1 MKIGKIHY
9 SFIVFLAIIAVFL
22 GSKLTMSAKST
33 NDLQTVFVDQVS
45 EIFGLRD
52 VPVLL
57 TERASSTATNTENN
71 HLRLGTQVPVT
82 LPTASASPGALIV
95 IPVTTDDL
103 TGLNVIS
110 YDFNVDFN
118 PAVLTPASPPFDAVG
133 TLSNT
138 MTVTPNPNFPG
149 HLIITAFQASNLS
162 GAGTLINLR
171 FNVVGASGQTTA
183 LAFADYTDPNSIFHP
198 GFSFNEGDPE
208 AVPTNGSFLVAGPT
222 PTATA
227 SATSTSTAT
236 FTPTPS
242 NTSTNTPTNTAT
254 NTATNTPSA
263 SPTGTPLPTL
273 GIYPATTVPL
283 SDNIVIT
290 PDAAPT
296 MTDSIS
302 VSTGTN
308 FIGELTADPLTG
320 VVRVTNAHHS
330 NIAPGTYTVVVTAL
344 GPGGTT
350 QTTFALTV
358 TDGAFCYG
366 IPGFTSPVVPETGV
380 GSLPRSIAIGDFN
393 GDAIQ
398 DIATA
403 NFTSSDV
410 SIRLGDGIGGFT
422 SPAAPE
428 VAVGAFPRSVAVGD
442 FNGDGLQDIA
452 TTGFALGFVSIRLGD
467 GAGGFTSPAVPEV
480 AVDKGPYHM
489 ATGDFNGDGFGDF
502 ITANSASANVSIRLG
517 DGSGGFVPAPASSVD
532 LDGSPRSVV
541 IADFNGDGKQ
551 DFATANGTSANVSVR
566 LGDGLGGFTLP
577 VVPEISL
584 GTGNKPRSIAIG
596 DFNIDGIQDFA
607 TANLDSSNVSIR
619 LGNGTGGFTSPV
631 VTEVTV
637 GASPQTIAIGDF
649 NNDGM
654 QDFASASSTASTVS
668 IRFGD
673 GSGGFTLPPTAEVTL
688 GGATPLAVAI
698 GDFNGD
704 GIQDFAT
711 ANDGS
716 NNSSIRLGACSPF
729 SITGTITYGNAVG
742 APTPRYVSNVT
753 MTAVGSP
760 NVFTTTGAP
769 GPGEGEYLLNV
780 FGPGPYTV
788 TPSKSFAFD
797 TAINSFDAARV
808 IAHVTGTN
816 LLFGNALV
824 AADVSGNGLI
834 QSFDAAQIA
843 RYSTASP
850 PFGQTGQWKFY
861 TIPNIPFPAGLTPT
875 SRTYPTISNVAGQ
888 DYTALLL
895 GEVSGNWTNSG
906 LRPINRSNGPERAT
920 AVNLPHMATSTGGE
934 VTLPISVE
942 SASNKGIVSYEFV
955 LRYDPS
961 VIQPQADPVDVTG
974 TVSRGLTAV
983 ANAKEPGVLRVA
995 LYGPMPIDGNGLLLN
1010 LRFNAVG
1017 APGSVSP
1024 LIWERL
1030 LFNDGF
1036 PASKAFDGQVLI
1048 LK

>member
-9 SFIVFLAIIAVFL
+9 SFVIFLAIFAIFF
-22 GSKLTMSAKST
+22 GSKLTTSARST
-33 NDLQTVFVDQVS
+33 DNLQSGFVYQVS
-45 EIFGLRD
+45 EFLGLQN

-57 TERASSTATNTENN
+57 NGQASDSATDPKNKP
-71 HLRLGTQVPVT
+71 LRGLVQVPVSM
-82 LPTASASPGALIV
+82 PTASASPGSLIV
-95 IPVTTDDL
+95 IPVTTGDL
-103 TGLNVIS
+103 TGLGVIS

-118 PAVLTPASPPFDAVG
+118 PTVLTPASPPYDIAG

-171 FNVVGASGQTTA
+171 FNVVGGSGQTTA
-183 LAFADYTDPNSIFHP
+183 LSFADYTDPNTIFHP

-208 AVPTNGSFLVAGPT
+208 AVPSNGNFTVEGPT

-236 FTPTPS
+236 FTPTPT
-242 NTSTNTPTNTAT
+242 NTSTNTPTSTST

-273 GIYPATTVPL
+273 GIYPATSVPL
-283 SDNIVIT
+283 SDNITVT
-290 PDAAPT
+290 PDAPPT

-320 VVRVTNAHHS
+320 VIRVTNAHHA
-330 NIAPGTYTVVVTAL
+330 NISPGTYTVVVTAL

-358 TDGAFCYG
+358 TNGSFCYG
-366 IPGFTSPVVPETGV
+366 IPGQTSPAVPEIGV

-403 NFTSSDV
+403 NFTSSNV

-422 SPAAPE
+422 SPAVPE
-428 VAVGAFPRSVAVGD
+428 VSVGAFPRSVAVGD
-442 FNGDGLQDIA
+442 FNGDGLQDFA

-467 GAGGFTSPAVPEV
+467 GSGGFTLPASPEV
-480 AVDKGPYHM
+480 SVDKGPYHM
-489 ATGDFNGDGFGDF
+489 AIGDFNNDGINDF
-502 ITANSASANVSIRLG
+502 VTANSASANVSIRLG
-517 DGSGGFVPAPASSVD
+517 DGIGGFTSPPSPSVD
-532 LDGSPRSVV
+532 LDGSPRAVV

-551 DFATANGTSANVSVR
+551 DFATANATSANVSVR

-584 GTGNKPRSIAIG
+584 GAGNKPRSIVIG
-596 DFNIDGIQDFA
+596 DFNVDGIQDFA
-607 TANLDSSNVSIR
+607 TANLDTSNVSIR
-619 LGNGTGGFTSPV
+619 LGNGSGGFTSPAV
-631 VTEVTV
+631 PEITV
-637 GASPQTIAIGDF
+637 GAAPQTIAIGDF
-649 NNDGM
+649 NNDGK

-673 GSGGFTLPPTAEVTL
+673 GSAGFTLPPTAEVTL
-688 GGATPLAVAI
+688 GGATPLSVAI

-729 SITGTITYGNAVG
+729 SITGTITYGNAAG

-760 NVFTTTGAP
+760 NVITTTGAP

-788 TPSKSFAFD
+788 TPSKPFAFD

-816 LLFGNALV
+816 LLSGNALV
-824 AADVSGNGLI
+824 VADVSGNGLI

-850 PFGQTGQWKFY
+850 PFGQTGTWKFY
-861 TIPNIPFPAGLTPT
+861 TIANIPFPPGVTPT
-875 SRTYPTISNVAGQ
+875 SRTYPTISNFAGQ
-888 DYTALLL
+888 DYTGLLM
-895 GEVSGNWTNSG
+895 GDVSGNWTNSG
-906 LRPINRSNGPERAT
+906 PRPINRRIGPERAT
-920 AVNLPHMATSTGGE
+920 AVNLPHMTTPTGKE
-934 VTLPISVE
+934 VIVPVSVDGTAE
-942 SASNKGIVSYEFV
+942 KGIVSYEFV

-961 VIQPQADPVDVTG
+961 VIQPQADPVGVAG

-983 ANAKEPGVLRVA
+983 ANAREPGILRVA
-995 LYGPMPIDGNGLLLN
+995 LYGAMPINGNGLLLN

-1017 APGSVSP
+1017 APGSISP
-1024 LIWERL
+1024 LTWERL
-1030 LFNDGF
+1030 LFNDGY
-1036 PASKAFDGQVLI
+1036 PMSTAFDGQVLI
-1048 LK
+1048 ID